1 MSEQQDPTEEN
12 AMSTTEESRVH
23 TEEEEFEDA
32 EDWNEEPLSRRPRR
46 RLLTPLTA
54 LLFALLV
61 GAGGFIAG
69 VLVEKGE
76 VPTASAAG
84 GGSGRLASQLRGGAG
99 GSLAERGGA
108 GSPFAGRSGA
118 VGLIANIS
126 GSNLYVTELQGN
138 TIKVATAG
146 AQITKQVSTSVKG
159 IHPGD
164 TVIVQ
169 GAHASNGSIQASTV
183 QDSGSSGA
191 FGAGS
196 RSSSNSGTGGGE
208 QALFG
213 K

>member
-1 MSEQQDPTEEN
+1 
-12 AMSTTEESRVH
+12 MSTTEESPIH

-32 EDWNEEPLSRRPRR
+32 EDWNEEPSSRRPRR

-61 GAGGFIAG
+61 GAGGFIGG
-69 VLVEKGE
+69 VLVEKGQ
-76 VPTASAAG
+76 VPAASAASG
-84 GGSGRLASQLRGGAG
+84 ASGRLTAQPRSGP
-99 GSLAERGGA
+99 
-108 GSPFAGRSGA
+108 GSPFSGRSGA
-118 VGLIANIS
+118 VGQVANIS

-138 TIKVATAG
+138 TIKVATAA
-146 AQITKQVSTSVKG
+146 AQITKQVSTSVKD

-196 RSSSNSGTGGGE
+196 RSSSSSGGGE